1 MLQFRSLRCHTPG
14 LGSHQYTQSP
24 VHRSGGGGGAVEV
37 VTHAVLAVPQYGLP
51 VGGGQGQPGLQPFES
66 RRHCHRE
73 PDTGT
78 PTQVQPIE
86 HPGCAVVVLVVVVA
100 QSQGVGVVVDVV
112 EVVVV
117 QTSVTVCSP
126 GTQTV
131 SVQAPSSQ

>member
-1 MLQFRSLRCHTPG
+1 MTHG
-14 LGSHQYTQSP
+14 
-24 VHRSGGGGGAVEV
+24 V
-37 VTHAVLAVPQYGLP
+37 VAVPQYGLP

-66 RRHCHRE
+66 RRHCHSD
-73 PDTGT
+73 PATGT
-78 PTQVQPIE
+78 PTHEQPIE
-86 HPGCAVVVLVVVVA
+86 QPGWAVVVLVVVVA
-100 QSQGVGVVVDVV
+100 QSHGIGVVVEVV

>member
-1 MLQFRSLRCHTPG
+1 VQTG
-14 LGSHQYTQSP
+14 
-24 VHRSGGGGGAVEV
+24 GGGGGAVEV
-37 VTHAVLAVPQYGLP
+37 VTQAVVAVPQYGLP
-51 VGGGQGQPGLQPFES
+51 VGGGHGQPGLQPFES
-66 RRHCHRE
+66 SRHCHSE
-73 PDTGT
+73 PVTGT

-86 HPGCAVVVLVVVVA
+86 HPGWAVVVLVVVVA
-100 QSQGVGVVVDVV
+100 QSHGTGVVVDVV